1 MMKKVLMLALS
12 SLVVLG
18 LAACGN
24 TNGADASSSASKKTD
39 TAAQAPA
46 KGNGKTL
53 VVYFSAGGHTKNVA
67 NYIAKA
73 TNGDVMELK
82 PAQDYTEA
90 DLTRNNRTAA
100 SIANTMMP
108 ACATSLWSRIR
119 QTTGK
124 DKRYGLH
131 RYPHLWGIVA
141 RPVDTFVKHNDFR

>member
-1 MMKKVLMLALS
+1 MMKKILMLALS
-12 SLVVLG
+12 SLMVLG

-53 VVYFSAGGHTKNVA
+53 VVYYSAGGHTKNVA

-82 PAQDYTEA
+82 PARSIPKRIWT
-90 DLTRNNRTAA
+90 TITGTAV

-124 DKRYGLH
+124 ATIRSSSDILSGGGSLPGR
-131 RYPHLWGIVA
+131 
-141 RPVDTFVKHNDFR
+141 